1 MITELRIMFENQARV
16 ERYSKS
22 SICVQLTEGSPVSPH
37 VIKMIGYIE
46 NLEKLGF
53 LVTPKLATYVFL
65 QSLPAS
71 FEPFIMNF
79 HMVGMVKNMIEL
91 HGMLKTAEESIKKN
105 NNHVM
110 MVQKDARKWMH
121 KGKGGDKI

>member
-1 MITELRIMFENQARV
+1 M
-16 ERYSKS
+16 
-22 SICVQLTEGSPVSPH
+22 SPH

-53 LVTPKLATYVFL
+53 PLTPELATNVIH

-79 HMVGMVKNMIEL
+79 HMVGMVKNMTKL
-91 HGMLKTAEESIKKN
+91 HGMLKTAEEYQEK
-105 NNHVM
+105 
-110 MVQKDARKWMH
+110 
-121 KGKGGDKI
+121 